1 MKEDANS
8 QNNNE
13 VVFNSMLRSG
23 RNQIARAFGR
33 LKARWSVNTIK
44 EEGFKT
50 RKSTHSYRGLFRAL

>member
-13 VVFNSMLRSG
+13 VVFNSMLRPG

-33 LKARWSVNTIK
+33 LKARWSILSKKRDLKLENQPTVI
-44 EEGFKT
+44 
-50 RKSTHSYRGLFRAL
+50 